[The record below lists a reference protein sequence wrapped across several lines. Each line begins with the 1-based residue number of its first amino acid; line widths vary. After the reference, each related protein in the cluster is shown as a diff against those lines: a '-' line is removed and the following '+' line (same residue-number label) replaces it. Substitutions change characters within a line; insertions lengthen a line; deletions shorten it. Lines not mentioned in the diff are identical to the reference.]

1 VPVPRF
7 VLFPSERSKSAHR
20 APRARSPQV
29 DALVAENAVVM
40 FSFSGCPFCKSA
52 KKLLDAEGA
61 KYTAVE
67 LDQMGLEGKALRA
80 ELGRRTGRTSQP
92 NIFIAGRGIGGC
104 NDGTPGLVPLQ
115 KSGELRPLLQA
126 AGAL

>member
-1 VPVPRF
+1 
-7 VLFPSERSKSAHR
+7 
-20 APRARSPQV
+20 
-29 DALVAENAVVM
+29 M